1 MNKGRI
7 VWETGRRLV
16 ELKKDL
22 IVDKVRRI
30 I

>member
-16 ELKKDL
+16 QLKKES